1 MRKVLYI
8 FGLLTDED
16 IAWMANAGTRR
27 RFDAGEMLIREGEP
41 SESIVLV
48 LDGRLAIDVQGFGVV
63 ARLGSGEIV
72 GEMSMVDSSLPS
84 ATVTAEGRCR
94 VLLLDKKTL
103 LQKCDSD
110 PGFGYRFY
118 RALAVFLADRLR
130 ERERRLKPLGG
141 LLHFHDEG
149 PETLDIEILDKVS
162 IAGDRFDRLLKQ
174 LAGE

>member
-16 IAWMANAGTRR
+16 IEWMASVGRR
-27 RFDAGEMLIREGEP
+27 RRLEPGEILIRQDE
-41 SESIVLV
+41 STTSIVL
-48 LDGRLAIDVQGFGVV
+48 LLEGRLAVDVRGFGVV
-63 ARLGSGEIV
+63 TRLGSGEIV

-84 ATVTAEGRCR
+84 ATVTADGACC
-94 VLLLDKKTL
+94 VLLLDKMTL

-110 PGFGYRFY
+110 NGFGYRFY

-130 ERERRLKPLGG
+130 ERERRLKPLGS
-141 LLHFHDEG
+141 LVQLNDEA
-149 PETLDIEILDKVS
+149 PDTLDIEILDKVS
-162 IAGDRFDRLLKQ
+162 IAGDRFDRLLKR